1 MQIITLVIE
10 NSAII
15 GINCNNKSKFLHNH
29 KNQIVAL
36 IYFLYF
42 FIKMA
47 WQLHSLSMF
56 SL

>member
-10 NSAII
+10 NSVII
-15 GINCNNKSKFLHNH
+15 DINYNNKSKFLHNH

-42 FIKMA
+42 LMKK
-47 WQLHSLSMF
+47 LYPL
-56 SL
+56 

>member
-10 NSAII
+10 NSVII
-15 GINCNNKSKFLHNH
+15 GINYNNKSKFLQNH

-42 FIKMA
+42 LIKMA
-47 WQLHSLSMF
+47 WQLHPL
-56 SL
+56 